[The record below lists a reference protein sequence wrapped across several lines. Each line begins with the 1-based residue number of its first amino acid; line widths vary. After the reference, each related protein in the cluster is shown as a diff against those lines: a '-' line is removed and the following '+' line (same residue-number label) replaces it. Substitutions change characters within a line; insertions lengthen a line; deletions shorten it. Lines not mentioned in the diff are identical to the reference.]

1 MDGQY
6 IASDGK
12 LKMRALTLEDS
23 QLIVDWRN
31 NPRVRSRYIYRE
43 PFTLEGQERYFHE
56 KVESGQ
62 VAQFIFCEERSGE
75 ASTFR
80 SAVRCWMTFIRSMRN
95 AATGSER
102 IRRLERATAQE

>member
-56 KVESGQ
+56 KVESG
-62 VAQFIFCEERSGE
+62 ETR
-75 ASTFR
+75 
-80 SAVRCWMTFIRSMRN
+80 WMRDYLVIEVDGTRVI
-95 AATGSER
+95 TH
-102 IRRLERATAQE
+102 